1 MIKEGDVNAVFDV
14 QVVCEYI
21 WDGHVAQ
28 AMSSRIPSCFIF
40 GCVSYLPVCQVQFI
54 LYHMD
59 ELVRAIEMRAE
70 QDPDITSPVQ
80 PLELKLGVKRLRGVG
95 TRT

>member
-1 MIKEGDVNAVFDV
+1 
-14 QVVCEYI
+14 
-21 WDGHVAQ
+21 
-28 AMSSRIPSCFIF
+28 
-40 GCVSYLPVCQVQFI
+40 
-54 LYHMD
+54 MD